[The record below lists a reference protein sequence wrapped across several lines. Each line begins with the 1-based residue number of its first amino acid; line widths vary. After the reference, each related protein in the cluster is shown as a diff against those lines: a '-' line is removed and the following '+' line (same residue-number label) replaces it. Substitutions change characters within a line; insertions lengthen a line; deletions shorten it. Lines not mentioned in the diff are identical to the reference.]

1 MNNSKP
7 DMASQDNSNTLEL
20 PLPAGCSLHIKT
32 FDQLTRKELYELL
45 RIRSEVFIVE
55 QNCVYQDLDNHDQTA
70 IHLWLT
76 HGKKVVAMC
85 RVCPA
90 ETKMASVSIGRVI
103 TTERGKGYGL
113 LIVKA
118 AIATAKQ
125 RLKGVSH
132 IDIEAQLTKKA
143 FYEKLGFAATSE
155 PFVMEGLLHLDMKLT
170 F

>member
-32 FDQLTRKELYELL
+32 FDQLTREEL
-45 RIRSEVFIVE
+45 
-55 QNCVYQDLDNHDQTA
+55 YQDLDNHDQTA

>member
-1 MNNSKP
+1 
-7 DMASQDNSNTLEL
+7 MAILHDIDNWKQEVPTD
-20 PLPAGCSLHIKT
+20 CVLHAKT
-32 FDQLTRKELYELL
+32 FDQFTCTELYELL

-55 QNCVYQDLDNHDQTA
+55 QNCVYQDLDNNDQTA

-76 HGKKVVAMC
+76 RGEKVVAQC
-85 RVCPA
+85 RICPA
-90 ETKMASVSIGRVI
+90 GTKMASVSIGRVI

-118 AIATAKQ
+118 AIATVRE
-125 RLKGVSH
+125 RLDAADH

-143 FYEKLGFAATSE
+143 FYEKLGFVPTSE
-155 PFVMEGLLHLDMKLT
+155 PFMMEGLLHLNMKLT